1 MIAESGEVAE
11 VFLPSHSAEKGF
23 ARGGYLGF
31 DPGLTRAQLS
41 AL

>member
-11 VFLPSHSAEKGF
+11 VFLSSHSAEKGF
-23 ARGGYLGF
+23 ARGGYLGL
-31 DPGLTRAQLS
+31 DLGLPLALGS